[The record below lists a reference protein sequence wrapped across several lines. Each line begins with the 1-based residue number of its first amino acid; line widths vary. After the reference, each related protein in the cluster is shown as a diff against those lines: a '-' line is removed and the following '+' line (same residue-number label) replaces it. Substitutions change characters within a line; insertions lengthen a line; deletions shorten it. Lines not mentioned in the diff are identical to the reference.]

1 MPQLDVSGFP
11 SQIFWLVITFV
22 FLWWLMAKVALPKV
36 GLVLEERQK
45 KINDSLDM
53 AKNLRIEATS
63 ELDAYEIAISV
74 AHDEARKVIIDA
86 NLEGTLA
93 SANQLT
99 EMRISL
105 TNQIAEVEA
114 EIESVKEKALE
125 DIGQSAR
132 EVAISTL
139 DKLVGI
145 KIPAKTLNA
154 AIDNAM
160 TKGRKC
166 SHLLSPRLQATL
178 NWSHPYGTVQLF
190 GLLFLS

>member
-53 AKNLRIEATS
+53 AEDLRIEARS

-74 AHDEARKVIIDA
+74 AHDEARKVINDA
-86 NLEGTLA
+86 NQEGTQA
-93 SANQLT
+93 SANQLA

-132 EVAISTL
+132 EVTISTL

-160 TKGRKC
+160 TKGRK
-166 SHLLSPRLQATL
+166 
-178 NWSHPYGTVQLF
+178 
-190 GLLFLS
+190 

>member
-53 AKNLRIEATS
+53 AEDLRIEARS

-74 AHDEARKVIIDA
+74 AHDEARKVINDA
-86 NLEGTLA
+86 NQEGTQA

-105 TNQIAEVEA
+105 TNQIAEVET

-139 DKLVGI
+139 DKLVDI

-160 TKGRKC
+160 TKGRK
-166 SHLLSPRLQATL
+166 
-178 NWSHPYGTVQLF
+178 
-190 GLLFLS
+190 

>member
-53 AKNLRIEATS
+53 AEDLRIEARS

-74 AHDEARKVIIDA
+74 AHDEARKVINDA
-86 NLEGTLA
+86 NQEGTQA

-105 TNQIAEVEA
+105 TNQIAEVET
-114 EIESVKEKALE
+114 EIEAVKEKVLE

-145 KIPAKTLNA
+145 KIAAKTLNA

-160 TKGRKC
+160 TKGRK
-166 SHLLSPRLQATL
+166 
-178 NWSHPYGTVQLF
+178 
-190 GLLFLS
+190 

>member
-74 AHDEARKVIIDA
+74 AHDEARKVINYA
-86 NLEGTLA
+86 NQEGTQA
-93 SANQLT
+93 SANQLA

-105 TNQIAEVEA
+105 TNQIAEAEA
-114 EIESVKEKALE
+114 EIKSVKEKALE
-125 DIGQSAR
+125 DISQSAR
-132 EVAISTL
+132 EVAITTL

-160 TKGRKC
+160 TKGRK
-166 SHLLSPRLQATL
+166 
-178 NWSHPYGTVQLF
+178 
-190 GLLFLS
+190 

>member
-53 AKNLRIEATS
+53 AENLRIEAGS
-63 ELDAYEIAISV
+63 ELEAYEIAISV
-74 AHDEARKVIIDA
+74 AHDEARKVINDA
-86 NLEGTLA
+86 NQEGTQA
-93 SANQLT
+93 SANQLA

-114 EIESVKEKALE
+114 EIESVKEKALM
-125 DIGQSAR
+125 DISQSAR

-139 DKLVGI
+139 DNLVGI
-145 KIPAKTLNA
+145 KVPAKTLNA

-160 TKGRKC
+160 TKGGK
-166 SHLLSPRLQATL
+166 
-178 NWSHPYGTVQLF
+178 
-190 GLLFLS
+190 

>member
-53 AKNLRIEATS
+53 AENLRIEARS

-74 AHDEARKVIIDA
+74 AHDEARKVINDA
-86 NLEGTLA
+86 NQEGTQA

-105 TNQIAEVEA
+105 TNQIAEVET

-145 KIPAKTLNA
+145 KIPAKTLNL

-160 TKGRKC
+160 TKGRK
-166 SHLLSPRLQATL
+166 
-178 NWSHPYGTVQLF
+178 
-190 GLLFLS
+190 

>member
-11 SQIFWLVITFV
+11 SQIFWLLVTFV
-22 FLWWLMAKVALPKV
+22 FLWWLMARVALPKV

-53 AKNLRIEATS
+53 ADDLRKEAES
-63 ELDAYEIAISV
+63 ELDAYEIAISA
-74 AHDEARKVIIDA
+74 AHDEARKVINDA
-86 NLEGTLA
+86 NQEGTQA
-93 SANQLT
+93 SANQLA

-114 EIESVKEKALE
+114 EIESVKEKALK
-125 DIGQSAR
+125 DISQSAR

-139 DKLVGI
+139 DNLVGI
-145 KIPAKTLNA
+145 KVPAKTLNA

-160 TKGRKC
+160 TKGRK
-166 SHLLSPRLQATL
+166 
-178 NWSHPYGTVQLF
+178 
-190 GLLFLS
+190 

>member
-22 FLWWLMAKVALPKV
+22 FLWWLMAKIALPKV
-36 GLVLEERQK
+36 GLVLEERQN

-53 AKNLRIEATS
+53 AENLRIEARS
-63 ELDAYEIAISV
+63 ELDAYEIAISA
-74 AHDEARKVIIDA
+74 AHDEARKVINDA
-86 NLEGTLA
+86 NQEGTQA

-99 EMRISL
+99 EMRILL
-105 TNQIAEVEA
+105 TNQIAEVET

-145 KIPAKTLNA
+145 KIAAKPLNA
-154 AIDNAM
+154 AIDNAI
-160 TKGRKC
+160 TKGRK
-166 SHLLSPRLQATL
+166 
-178 NWSHPYGTVQLF
+178 
-190 GLLFLS
+190 

>member
-1 MPQLDVSGFP
+1 MPQLDVSGFS

-53 AKNLRIEATS
+53 AENLRIEAGS
-63 ELDAYEIAISV
+63 VLEAYEIAISV
-74 AHDEARKVIIDA
+74 AHDEARKVINDA
-86 NLEGTLA
+86 NQEGTQA
-93 SANQLT
+93 SANQLA

-114 EIESVKEKALE
+114 EIESVKEKALN
-125 DIGQSAR
+125 DISQSAR

-139 DKLVGI
+139 DNLVGI
-145 KIPAKTLNA
+145 KVPAKTLNA

-160 TKGRKC
+160 TKGGK
-166 SHLLSPRLQATL
+166 
-178 NWSHPYGTVQLF
+178 
-190 GLLFLS
+190 

>member
-22 FLWWLMAKVALPKV
+22 FLWWLMARVALPKV

-45 KINDSLDM
+45 KISDSLDM
-53 AKNLRIEATS
+53 ADDLRKEAAS
-63 ELDAYEIAISV
+63 ELESYEITISK
-74 AHDEARKVIIDA
+74 AHDEARKVINDA
-86 NLEGTLA
+86 NQEGTQA
-93 SANQLT
+93 SADQLA

-154 AIDNAM
+154 AVDNAM
-160 TKGRKC
+160 TKGRK
-166 SHLLSPRLQATL
+166 
-178 NWSHPYGTVQLF
+178 
-190 GLLFLS
+190 

>member
-1 MPQLDVSGFP
+1 MPQLDISGFP

-53 AKNLRIEATS
+53 AENLRIEARS

-74 AHDEARKVIIDA
+74 AHDEARKVINDA
-86 NLEGTLA
+86 NQEGTQA
-93 SANQLT
+93 SANQLA

-105 TNQIAEVEA
+105 TNQIAEVET
-114 EIESVKEKALE
+114 EIESVKEKALK

-132 EVAISTL
+132 EVTISTL

-160 TKGRKC
+160 TKGRK
-166 SHLLSPRLQATL
+166 
-178 NWSHPYGTVQLF
+178 
-190 GLLFLS
+190 

>member
-1 MPQLDVSGFP
+1 MPQLDPTSFP

-22 FLWWLMAKVALPKV
+22 FLWWLMARVALPKV

-45 KINDSLDM
+45 KISDSLDM
-53 AKNLRIEATS
+53 ADDLRKEAAS
-63 ELDAYEIAISV
+63 ELESYEIAISK
-74 AHDEARKVIIDA
+74 AHDEARKVINDA
-86 NLEGTLA
+86 NQEGTQASTDQLA
-93 SANQLT
+93 

-105 TNQIAEVEA
+105 TNQIEEVEA

-145 KIPAKTLNA
+145 KIPARMLNA

-160 TKGRKC
+160 TKGRK
-166 SHLLSPRLQATL
+166 
-178 NWSHPYGTVQLF
+178 
-190 GLLFLS
+190 

>member
-22 FLWWLMAKVALPKV
+22 FLWWLMAKIALPKV

-53 AKNLRIEATS
+53 AENLRIEAGS
-63 ELDAYEIAISV
+63 VLEAYEIAISV
-74 AHDEARKVIIDA
+74 AHDEARKVINNA
-86 NLEGTLA
+86 NQEGTQA
-93 SANQLT
+93 SANQLA

-132 EVAISTL
+132 KVAISTL

-145 KIPAKTLNA
+145 KIPVKTLNA
-154 AIDNAM
+154 AINNAM
-160 TKGRKC
+160 TKGRK
-166 SHLLSPRLQATL
+166 
-178 NWSHPYGTVQLF
+178 
-190 GLLFLS
+190 

>member
-53 AKNLRIEATS
+53 AENLRIEARS
-63 ELDAYEIAISV
+63 ALDAYEIAISV
-74 AHDEARKVIIDA
+74 AHDEARKVVNDA
-86 NLEGTLA
+86 NQEGTQA

-139 DKLVGI
+139 DK
-145 KIPAKTLNA
+145 KFKTSL
-154 AIDNAM
+154 
-160 TKGRKC
+160 
-166 SHLLSPRLQATL
+166 
-178 NWSHPYGTVQLF
+178 
-190 GLLFLS
+190 

>member
-1 MPQLDVSGFP
+1 MPQLDVSVFP
-11 SQIFWLVITFV
+11 SQIFWLVLTFV

-53 AKNLRIEATS
+53 AENLRTEAGS
-63 ELDAYEIAISV
+63 VLEAYETAISV
-74 AHDEARKVIIDA
+74 AHEEARKVINDA
-86 NLEGTLA
+86 NQEETQA
-93 SANQLT
+93 SANQLA

-105 TNQIAEVEA
+105 TNQIAEMET

-132 EVAISTL
+132 EVAISTV

-160 TKGRKC
+160 SKGRK
-166 SHLLSPRLQATL
+166 
-178 NWSHPYGTVQLF
+178 
-190 GLLFLS
+190 